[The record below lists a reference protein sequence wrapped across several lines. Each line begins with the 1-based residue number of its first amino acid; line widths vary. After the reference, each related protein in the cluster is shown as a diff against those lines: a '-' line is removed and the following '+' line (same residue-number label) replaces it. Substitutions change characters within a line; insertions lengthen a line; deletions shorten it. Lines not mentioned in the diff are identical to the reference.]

1 MKNKGINVFSLIK
14 NIKKRLWALVLIL
27 AVLFFLRLCWFAIF
41 IFTVV
46 FLYWGINYLLTS
58 IKYNFLKKTCKSLF
72 SFLMIL
78 VIAISIRVFVADIYL
93 IPSSSMTN
101 TLYPND
107 VILVNKLKY
116 GPNLPQSPYEIP
128 WVNIYYYLKDSSKEA
143 IHKKKWQSKRLSGIS
158 NIKQGDI
165 VVFKRRDEGTLM
177 VKRCVAIAG
186 DSFKIVNSHI
196 YTNNKLYP
204 TPEHIRNK
212 YTFKLENP
220 RDFYKTIDSLN
231 IETDVYSEK
240 NEGNWKLSELSHL
253 EAEKLMHLNSIDS
266 FHLKIADAPI
276 RSKMFPWYQ
285 EKNWTLDNYGSIVI
299 PKQGMKIS
307 LTNDTFNLYKEI
319 IENYEN
325 TTIKKQKEVFFVDGK
340 IITSYTFKKNYYF
353 MMGDNRNDSQDSRY
367 IGFIP
372 EEKIVGKVSCVLFSN
387 KDDRFQWNR
396 LFKGV

>member
-1 MKNKGINVFSLIK
+1 MAYLEKIEKGKYLKQYLLF
-14 NIKKRLWALVLIL
+14 IL
-27 AVLFFLRLCWFAIF
+27 AMGVLLSLYLFWLGFVITIFTALFFV
-41 IFTVV
+41 T
-46 FLYWGINYLLTS
+46 NYLLGFL
-58 IKYNFLKKTCKSLF
+58 KYNFIKKTCQSLF

-78 VIAISIRVFVADIYL
+78 TIAISIRVFVADIYL

-101 TLYPND
+101 TLFPND

-143 IHKKKWQSKRLSGIS
+143 VQKKRWQPKRLSGIS

-165 VVFKRRDEGTLM
+165 VVFKRRDGGTFM
-177 VKRCVAIAG
+177 VKRCVAVAG
-186 DSFKIVNSHI
+186 NSFAIVNGNI

-204 TPEHIRNK
+204 VPEHIRNR
-212 YTFKLENP
+212 YAFKIKNT
-220 RDFYKTIDSLN
+220 RAFYKDIDSFN
-231 IETDVYSEK
+231 ITTHVYSQK
-240 NEGNWKLSELSHL
+240 SDAIWKLAELSYL

-285 EKNWTLDNYGSIVI
+285 EKNWTLDNYGSIII

-367 IGFIP
+367 IGLIP
-372 EEKIVGKVSCVLFSN
+372 EEKIVGKVSCILFSN